1 MYEKLEQIK
10 VLATRL
16 HGGQKRKY
24 SGDPYVSHTFR
35 VSDTVKE
42 NGGDEAMIYAAI
54 LHDVLEDTPTTESEL
69 LTEMMAIVEPGMAM
83 NVIRL
88 VNELTDI
95 FTHESY
101 PDMNRAGRKEMEAIR
116 MGRISPRAQTIK
128 YADLLDNGKDIL
140 LNDPKFAKV
149 YIKEKEVILRY
160 MNRGNK
166 TLYQRCLDFIK
177 KPKVNFLEN

>member
-10 VLATRL
+10 ELATRL
-16 HGGQKRKY
+16 HGDQKRKY

-69 LTEMMAIVEPGMAM
+69 LTEMVAIVDPSMAM

-101 PDMNRAGRKEMEAIR
+101 PDLNRAGRKEMEAIR

-140 LNDPKFAKV
+140 VNDPKFAKV
-149 YIKEKEVILRY
+149 YLKEKEVILRY

>member
-10 VLATRL
+10 ELATRL
-16 HGGQKRKY
+16 HGDQKRKY

-69 LTEMMAIVEPGMAM
+69 LTEMMAIVEQGMAM

-101 PDMNRAGRKEMEAIR
+101 PDLNRAGRKEMEAIR

-149 YIKEKEVILRY
+149 YLKEKEVILRY

>member
-1 MYEKLEQIK
+1 MSDTIEKVKE
-10 VLATRL
+10 VATRL
-16 HGGQKRKY
+16 HGDQKRKY

-42 NGGDEAMIYAAI
+42 NGGDKAMIYAAI

-69 LTEMMAIVEPGMAM
+69 LNEMMAIVGPGVAM
-83 NVIRL
+83 DVIRL
-88 VNELTDI
+88 VNELTDV

-101 PDMNRAGRKEMEAIR
+101 PDLNRAGRKEMEAIR

-128 YADLLDNGKDIL
+128 YADLLDNSKDIL
-140 LNDPKFAKV
+140 VNDPKFAKV
-149 YIKEKEVILRY
+149 YLKEKEIILRY

-166 TLYQRCLDFIK
+166 TLYQKCLDF
-177 KPKVNFLEN
+177 LEN

>member
-1 MYEKLEQIK
+1 VTK
-10 VLATRL
+10 
-16 HGGQKRKY
+16 KRKY

-42 NGGDEAMIYAAI
+42 NGGDESMIYAAI

-69 LTEMMAIVEPGMAM
+69 LNEMMAIVEPGVAM
-83 NVIRL
+83 DVIRL
-88 VNELTDI
+88 VNELTDV

-101 PDMNRAGRKEMEAIR
+101 PDINRAGRKEMEAIR

-140 LNDPKFAKV
+140 VNDPKFAKV
-149 YIKEKEVILRY
+149 YLKEKETILKY

-166 TLYQRCLDFIK
+166 TLYRKCLDF
-177 KPKVNFLEN
+177 LEN

>member
-10 VLATRL
+10 ELATRL
-16 HGGQKRKY
+16 HGDQKRKY

-42 NGGDEAMIYAAI
+42 NGGDESMIYAAI

-69 LTEMMAIVEPGMAM
+69 LNEMMAIVEPGVAM
-83 NVIRL
+83 DVIRL
-88 VNELTDI
+88 VNELTDV

-101 PDMNRAGRKEMEAIR
+101 PDINRAGRKEMEAIR

-140 LNDPKFAKV
+140 VNDPKFAKV
-149 YIKEKEVILRY
+149 YLKEKETILKY

-166 TLYQRCLDFIK
+166 TLYRKCLD
-177 KPKVNFLEN
+177 

>member
-10 VLATRL
+10 ELATRL
-16 HGGQKRKY
+16 HGDQKRKY

-101 PDMNRAGRKEMEAIR
+101 PDLNRAGRKEMEAIR

-149 YIKEKEVILRY
+149 YLKEKEVILRY
-160 MNRGNK
+160 MNKGNK
-166 TLYQRCLDFIK
+166 G
-177 KPKVNFLEN
+177 

>member
-10 VLATRL
+10 ELATRL
-16 HGGQKRKY
+16 HGDQKRKY

-54 LHDVLEDTPTTESEL
+54 LHDVLEDTTTTESEL

-101 PDMNRAGRKEMEAIR
+101 PDLNRAGRKEMEAIR

-149 YIKEKEVILRY
+149 YLKEKEVILRY

>member
-10 VLATRL
+10 ELATRL
-16 HGGQKRKY
+16 HGDQKRKY

-101 PDMNRAGRKEMEAIR
+101 PDLNRAGRKEMEAIR

-149 YIKEKEVILRY
+149 YLKEKEVILRY

>member
-10 VLATRL
+10 ELATRL
-16 HGGQKRKY
+16 HGDQKRKY

-69 LTEMMAIVEPGMAM
+69 LTEMMAIVEPGMAT

-88 VNELTDI
+88 VNELTDV

-101 PDMNRAGRKEMEAIR
+101 PDLNRAGRKEMEAIR

-140 LNDPKFAKV
+140 VNDPKFAKV
-149 YIKEKEVILRY
+149 YLKEKEVILRY

>member
-16 HGGQKRKY
+16 HGDQKRKY

-101 PDMNRAGRKEMEAIR
+101 PDLNRAGRKEMEAIR

-149 YIKEKEVILRY
+149 YLKEKEVILRY

>member
-10 VLATRL
+10 ELATRL
-16 HGGQKRKY
+16 HGDQKRKY

-69 LTEMMAIVEPGMAM
+69 LTEMMAIVDPGMAM

-101 PDMNRAGRKEMEAIR
+101 PDLNRAGRKEMEAIR

-149 YIKEKEVILRY
+149 YLKEKEVILRY

>member
-10 VLATRL
+10 ELATRL
-16 HGGQKRKY
+16 HGDQKRKY

-166 TLYQRCLDFIK
+166 TLYQKCLDFIE

>member
-1 MYEKLEQIK
+1 MKLEQIK
-10 VLATRL
+10 ELATRL
-16 HGGQKRKY
+16 HGDQKRKY

-101 PDMNRAGRKEMEAIR
+101 PDLNRAGRKEMESIR

-149 YIKEKEVILRY
+149 YLKEKEVILRY
-160 MNRGNK
+160 MNKGNK
-166 TLYQRCLDFIK
+166 TLHQRCLDFIEK
-177 KPKVNFLEN
+177 TKG